1 MARIRSNTRV
11 VRETGTLIRQ
21 RPLVVELHEFMLG
34 VRLKGAS
41 WAYEVDYESIFQL
54 GAKKAAEKAR
64 AERSGGGNRRRG
76 AR

>member
-1 MARIRSNTRV
+1 MTRLYSNSRL

-21 RPLVVELHEFMLG
+21 RPLVIELYEFMLR
-34 VRLKGAS
+34 VRLKSAR

-54 GAKKAAEKAR
+54 GARKAAEKAR
-64 AERSGGGNRRRG
+64 ADRSSGDRRRR